1 MEYIESIKY
10 LVERSPLFAGKVV
23 HVTVIAN
30 PVAGGFTIKKRAL
43 ANEAYF
49 AAALANSEKLPV
61 LAKSVSAVMHLTASA
76 GHARQ
81 LAAAVLSESLADKKS
96 DAIFFVITA
105 GGDGTSLDVQTV
117 FARAVL
123 DEGHSELIDKI
134 CLLRLPYG
142 TGNDGSDGRTLDVS
156 LSLLAGRAKF
166 ARQCAVRVRT
176 SGVSSPARSWYAFNI
191 ASVGIDAFVT
201 HMTNKLKNRM
211 PGDFYKLWVDLACV
225 FYNFL
230 YRVGEM
236 KVSAY
241 RHDGSLVLEHRDLM
255 ALYLMGASGGR
266 TYGSNQ
272 KILPGPED
280 VCGVREMPLLR
291 KLKLKKHF
299 RLGTHASFPETILY
313 NADRLVLEYGEKILV
328 QLDGE
333 AHLLEP
339 ADFPVTI
346 ERTEGFITIL
356 KA

>member
-1 MEYIESIKY
+1 MEYIESIKR

-43 ANEAYF
+43 ANEACF
-49 AAALANSEKLPV
+49 DAALANAENMPV
-61 LAKSVSAVMHLTASA
+61 TAKSVSAVMHLTAAA

-81 LAAAVLSESLADKKS
+81 LAEAVLSEARADKKS
-96 DAIFFVITA
+96 DKIYFVITA

-166 ARQCAVRVRT
+166 ARQCAVRVHT
-176 SGVSSPARSWYAFNI
+176 SGSSSPVRSWYAFNI
-191 ASVGIDAFVT
+191 ASIGIDAFVT
-201 HMTNKLKNRM
+201 HMTNKVKNRM
-211 PGDFYKLWVDLACV
+211 PGDFYKIWVDLACV
-225 FYNFL
+225 FYNRM

-241 RHDGSLVLEHRDLM
+241 RNDGSLVREHRDRM
-255 ALYLMGASGGR
+255 VLYLMGASGGR

-272 KILPGPED
+272 KILPGSED
-280 VCGVREMPLLR
+280 VCGVRNMSFFR

-299 RLGTHASFPETILY
+299 RLGTHSSYPETMLY
-313 NADRLVLEYGEKILV
+313 NTDRLVIDYGEKILV

-333 AHLLEP
+333 THLLEP
-339 ADFPVTI
+339 SDFPVTM